1 MARKVFFSF
10 HYERDVWRS
19 SIVRNSDTV
28 KAEADERGFIDA
40 ADWEKLKRSGDAAV
54 QKWIKDQM
62 NGTSVTVVL
71 IGAETSTRPWVQ
83 YELQQ
88 SFDRGNAIVGIR
100 IHNIKDKDKKTD
112 TEGKTTFG
120 SLGKNVQGKDV
131 FFGNVATIYD
141 WVNDD
146 GYNNFATWVESAAK
160 AAGK

>member
-10 HYERDVWRS
+10 HYERDIWRS

-40 ADWEKLKRSGDAAV
+40 ADWEKLKKSGDAAI

-62 NGTSVTVVL
+62 NGTSVTVIL

-88 SFDRGNAIVGIR
+88 SFARGNAIVGIR
-100 IHNIKDKDKKTD
+100 IHNIKDRDKKTD

-120 SLGKNVQGKDV
+120 SLGKNAQGQDV
-131 FFGNVATIYD
+131 YFGNVATVYD
-141 WVNDD
+141 WVNND
-146 GYNNFATWVESAAK
+146 GYKNFATWVESAAK

>member
-40 ADWEKLKRSGDAAV
+40 VEWEKLKKSGDAAV

-88 SFDRGNAIVGIR
+88 SYARGNAIVGIR
-100 IHNIKDKDKKTD
+100 IHNIKDNDKKTD

-120 SLGKNVQGKDV
+120 SLGKNVQGQDV
-131 FFGNVATIYD
+131 YFGNVATVYD
-141 WVNDD
+141 WVNND
-146 GYNNFATWVESAAK
+146 GYRNFATWVESAAI

>member
-40 ADWEKLKRSGDAAV
+40 AEWEKLKKSGDAAV

-112 TEGKTTFG
+112 SKGETTFG
-120 SLGKNVQGKDV
+120 SLGKNAQGKDV
-131 FFGNVATIYD
+131 FFANVATIYD
-141 WVNDD
+141 WVDND
-146 GYNNFATWVESAAK
+146 GYSNFATWVESAAK

>member
-40 ADWEKLKRSGDAAV
+40 VEWEKLKKSGDAAV

-62 NGTSVTVVL
+62 NGTSVTV
-71 IGAETSTRPWVQ
+71 
-83 YELQQ
+83 
-88 SFDRGNAIVGIR
+88 GIR
-100 IHNIKDKDKKTD
+100 IHNIKDNDKKTD

-120 SLGKNVQGKDV
+120 SLGKNVQGQDV
-131 FFGNVATIYD
+131 YFGNVATVYD
-141 WVNDD
+141 WVNND
-146 GYNNFATWVESAAK
+146 GYRNFATWVESAAI

>member
-1 MARKVFFSF
+1 MSRKVFFSF

-28 KAEADERGFIDA
+28 KDEAEERGFIDA
-40 ADWEKLKRSGDAAV
+40 AEWEKLKKSGDTAI
-54 QKWIKDQM
+54 KTWIRDQL

-88 SFDRGNAIVGIR
+88 SYSRGNAIVGIR
-100 IHNIKDKDKKTD
+100 IHNIRDKDKKTD
-112 TEGKTTFG
+112 SKGETTFG
-120 SLGKNVQGKDV
+120 SLGKNSLGKGV
-131 FFGNVATIYD
+131 FYSNVATTYD

-146 GYNNFATWVESAAK
+146 GYNNFAPWVESAAK
-160 AAGK
+160 AVGK